1 MSAIQDLAAS
11 EAVEKMRDM
20 IDAAAATCLF
30 ATNLSSIPFHLCP
43 MQVQDVENDG
53 TLWLFSGADSVH
65 NAHIGLD
72 PRVQLMFCNGGK
84 HEYLAIHGRAEITT
98 EIHKVDELWTPAVK
112 TWFPQGKDDPNLTLI
127 AVHPEKVHYWD
138 TKDGKLVAM
147 GKMLVGAVTGKRLE
161 LGIEGDLNP

>member
-11 EAVEKMRDM
+11 EAVEKMRDI

-30 ATNLSSIPFHLCP
+30 ATNLDSAPFHLCP

-65 NAHIGLD
+65 NGHIERD
-72 PRVQLMFCNGGK
+72 SRVQLMFCNGGK
-84 HEYLAIHGRAEITT
+84 HEYLAIYGRAGITT
-98 EIHKVDELWTPAVK
+98 DIHKVDELWTPAMK
-112 TWFPQGKDDPNLTLI
+112 IWFPLGKDDPNLTLV

-138 TKDGKLVAM
+138 TKDGKLVSM
-147 GKMLVGAVTGKRLE
+147 GKMLVGAVTGRQLE
-161 LGIEGDLNP
+161 LGVEGDLSP